1 MEEGTGIRRKIK
13 FRWAPPGTSWRAVTD
28 DSLRRQVLMIIAGVT
43 RAI

>member
-1 MEEGTGIRRKIK
+1 MEEGTGIRRKIELI
-13 FRWAPPGTSWRAVTD
+13 WAPPGTGWRSATD